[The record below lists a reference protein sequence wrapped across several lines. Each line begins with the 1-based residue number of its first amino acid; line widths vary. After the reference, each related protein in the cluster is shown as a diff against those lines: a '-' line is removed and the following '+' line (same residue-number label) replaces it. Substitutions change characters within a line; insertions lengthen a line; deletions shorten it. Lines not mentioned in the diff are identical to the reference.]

1 MAFYRRYALYVYL
14 IFLVMICFI
23 QFLCVVLYS
32 RPARVIKPR
41 ITQDAPRA
49 AIAARK
55 PVVPASSVQQKPARR
70 DFAKSSGGGAVP
82 KRHSPSVTPSGPGAR
97 HKKPVKVCVTCI
109 VLCVT

>member
-1 MAFYRRYALYVYL
+1 
-14 IFLVMICFI
+14 MIYFI
-23 QFLCVVLYS
+23 QFLCTCVVLYS

-41 ITQDAPRA
+41 RTEDAPRA

-70 DFAKSSGGGAVP
+70 DFAKPSGGGAAP
-82 KRHSPSVTPSGPGAR
+82 KKHSPSGPGAR